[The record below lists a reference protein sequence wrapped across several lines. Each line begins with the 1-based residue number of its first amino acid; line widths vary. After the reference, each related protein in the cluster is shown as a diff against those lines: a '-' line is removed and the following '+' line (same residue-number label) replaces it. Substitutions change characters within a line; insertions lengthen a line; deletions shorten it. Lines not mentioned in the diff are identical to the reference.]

1 MLQGRLGL
9 DEILR
14 RDISTDWYEGVAVI
28 QAICRN
34 IPGVNVPGTG
44 FPAPGQ
50 ISVASTGEIE
60 LLGIA
65 SGINGVVAAGRLLG
79 EMLHNDVPVRLRLI
93 HSEAVAPNP
102 AFGTLQEL
110 VEALAYFERPDG
122 QQTIQKLYARALAA
136 AERQGHTDHSMAQ
149 PAPSAQ
155 VSPAAEFKPELREP
169 QAEPRKRQSSPL
181 YAVAA
186 GIVLVAVAS
195 TAFMSYSGEPGDSVM
210 SGVDE
215 AVERPEAKAAAK
227 SAAKTVAASRS
238 TKKGEATTST
248 PRASERTSPTAR
260 LAGSR
265 PASVTRFSSLMLPD
279 LVSLTP
285 PPIAV
290 PRFPAAH
297 IFHESI
303 EVPAAPGPE
312 RDDDGVPV
320 YSRVNGAV
328 RPPIAIR
335 PHLPS
340 EPPAWIPVEHL
351 MVLDMVVTNKGLV
364 ESVRL
369 LTDPR
374 TVNDFMIVSAAKAW
388 IFAPATLNGQPVK
401 YRHRIR
407 FAVP

>member
-28 QAICRN
+28 QAVCRN
-34 IPGVNVPGTG
+34 TPGVNVPGTG

-65 SGINGVVAAGRLLG
+65 SGNGVVAAGRLLG

-122 QQTIQKLYARALAA
+122 QQTIQKLYARAIAA
-136 AERQGHTDHSMAQ
+136 AERQGHTDHSTAQ
-149 PAPSAQ
+149 PVAPPQTAG
-155 VSPAAEFKPELREP
+155 AAEFKPESHEP
-169 QAEPRKRQSSPL
+169 QAEPPRKRQSNPL

-195 TAFMSYSGEPGDSVM
+195 TAFMSYSGEPGGSVM

-215 AVERPEAKAAAK
+215 PVERPEAKATTKPAAK
-227 SAAKTVAASRS
+227 AAAGSRS

-248 PRASERTSPTAR
+248 PRVGERTQPTQR

-265 PASVTRFSSLMLPD
+265 PASLPRLNTLMMSD

-297 IFHESI
+297 IFHELI

-312 RDDDGVPV
+312 RDHDGVPV
-320 YSRVNGAV
+320 YSRLNGEV

-340 EPPAWIPVEHL
+340 EPPAYIPVEHL
-351 MVLDMVVTNKGLV
+351 MVLDLVVTNKGLV

>member
-1 MLQGRLGL
+1 MQGRLGL

-28 QAICRN
+28 QAVCRN
-34 IPGVNVPGTG
+34 IPGVNGSGTG
-44 FPAPGQ
+44 FPAHGQ

-122 QQTIQKLYARALAA
+122 QQTIQKLYARAIAA
-136 AERQGHTDHSMAQ
+136 PQRQGYPDHATAQ
-149 PAPSAQ
+149 PVAPAQ
-155 VSPAAEFKPELREP
+155 AVAGAAFKPESHDP
-169 QAEPRKRQSSPL
+169 QAESPRKRQSSPL

-186 GIVLVAVAS
+186 AIVLVAVAS
-195 TAFMSYSGEPGDSVM
+195 TAFMSYSGEPGGSVM
-210 SGVDE
+210 SGVEE
-215 AVERPEAKAAAK
+215 AVERPEAKAATK
-227 SAAKTVAASRS
+227 SAPKTGAASRS

-248 PRASERTSPTAR
+248 PRASERTPPTAR
-260 LAGSR
+260 LPGSR
-265 PASVTRFSSLMLPD
+265 PALVTRFNSLMLPD

-351 MVLDMVVTNKGLV
+351 MVLDLVITNKGLV

>member
-28 QAICRN
+28 QAVCRN

-50 ISVASTGEIE
+50 ISVTATGEIE

-122 QQTIQKLYARALAA
+122 QQTIQKLYARAIAA
-136 AERQGHTDHSMAQ
+136 PQRQGHTDHATAQ
-149 PAPSAQ
+149 PVAPAQ
-155 VSPAAEFKPELREP
+155 VGAAAEFKPESQEQ
-169 QAEPRKRQSSPL
+169 QAEPARKRQSNPL

-215 AVERPEAKAAAK
+215 AVERPEAKVTTKPAAK
-227 SAAKTVAASRS
+227 AAAASRS
-238 TKKGEATTST
+238 TKKGETTST
-248 PRASERTSPTAR
+248 PRAGERSQPTQR
-260 LAGSR
+260 LAVSR
-265 PASVTRFSSLMLPD
+265 PASVTRLNTLMMPE

-320 YSRVNGAV
+320 YSRVNGEV

-340 EPPAWIPVEHL
+340 EPPAYIPVEHL
-351 MVLDMVVTNKGLV
+351 MVLDLVVTNKGLV

-388 IFAPATLNGQPVK
+388 LFAPATLNGQPVK